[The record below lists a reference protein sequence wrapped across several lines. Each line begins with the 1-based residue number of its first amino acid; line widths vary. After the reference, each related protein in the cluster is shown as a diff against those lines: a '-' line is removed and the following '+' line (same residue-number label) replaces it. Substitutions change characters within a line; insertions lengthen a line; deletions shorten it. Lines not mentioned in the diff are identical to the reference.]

1 MVATKTITMTIIPV
15 KGKIERRAISEPP
28 SLEELQEVVGGYIE
42 VVNVRTKGQ
51 TVYTE
56 MVINEDGQMR
66 GLEINHRAMDLVESV
81 GGHMPIVVGTVALFS
96 EPVVQ

>member
-66 GLEINHRAMDLVESV
+66 GLEI
-81 GGHMPIVVGTVALFS
+81 
-96 EPVVQ
+96 